1 MDGDV
6 CFFWQ
11 TFEFEI
17 HTGGEPLLC
26 RKCLVAQ
33 VARVIDGT
41 WIQSFALLTVSVQVK
56 LGVSSVVTQTTH
68 KFRRVLE
75 GFLMHSFLVS
85 PQVAFR
91 RRMINA
97 LNLTRF
103 DITIKAVLFLMCCPN
118 VVCQF
123 RLVPEDL
130 ITAIARRLHFSVDTP
145 VVVIQCVV
153 IQSVFSHELLS
164 TDIANKFTNHFDE
177 ICGVFV
183 PSWATS

>member
-1 MDGDV
+1 MDEDV
-6 CFFWQ
+6 CFSWE

-56 LGVSSVVTQTTH
+56 LGVSSVVTRTIH
-68 KFRRVLE
+68 KLRRVLE
-75 GFLMHSFLVS
+75 GFLAHSFLVC

-91 RRMINA
+91 CRIINA
-97 LNLTRF
+97 WNLTRF
-103 DITIKAVLFLMCCPN
+103 GITIKAVLFAMCCPN

-123 RLVPEDL
+123 RFVPEDL
-130 ITAIARRLHFSVDTP
+130 ITVIALQGDSTLVWTP
-145 VVVIQCVV
+145 Q
-153 IQSVFSHELLS
+153 L
-164 TDIANKFTNHFDE
+164 
-177 ICGVFV
+177 
-183 PSWATS
+183 

>member
-1 MDGDV
+1 MPSQV
-6 CFFWQ
+6 
-11 TFEFEI
+11 
-17 HTGGEPLLC
+17 LLC
-26 RKCLVAQ
+26 RKRLVAQ
-33 VARVIDGT
+33 VARVIDET
-41 WIQSFALLTVSVQVK
+41 WIQSFALLTMSVQVK
-56 LGVSSVVTQTTH
+56 LGVSSVVTRTTH
-68 KFRRVLE
+68 KFKRVLE

-91 RRMINA
+91 CRIINA

-103 DITIKAVLFLMCCPN
+103 NITIKALLFLMCCLN

-123 RLVPEDL
+123 RFVPEDL
-130 ITAIARRLHFSVDTP
+130 ITVTARRLHFSVDTP
-145 VVVIQCVV
+145 VVV

-183 PSWATS
+183 ASRATS

>member
-1 MDGDV
+1 MPSQV
-6 CFFWQ
+6 
-11 TFEFEI
+11 
-17 HTGGEPLLC
+17 LLC
-26 RKCLVAQ
+26 RKRL

-41 WIQSFALLTVSVQVK
+41 WIQSFALLTMSVQVK
-56 LGVSSVVTQTTH
+56 LGVSSVVTRTTH
-68 KFRRVLE
+68 KFKRVLE

-91 RRMINA
+91 CRIINA

-103 DITIKAVLFLMCCPN
+103 YITIKAVLFLCVALMWYAN
-118 VVCQF
+118 FVLF
-123 RLVPEDL
+123 LK
-130 ITAIARRLHFSVDTP
+130 ITVTARRLHFSVDTP
-145 VVVIQCVV
+145 VVV

-183 PSWATS
+183 ASRATS